1 MTKGLSK
8 KKNLK
13 KKKKFQHFSGQTRN
27 FWPTTKDQNID
38 FKKVS
43 SDNPL

>member
-8 KKNLK
+8 KKTQ

-27 FWPTTKDQNID
+27 FWPRTKDQNIY